1 MKLVR
6 DASKN
11 DIQELKNIMRLNRR
25 REERLLEQ
33 DMREA
38 INIVNRRYVTKG
50 GTRCQVT
57 MML

>member
-11 DIQELKNIMRLNRR
+11 DIQELKMRLNRR